1 MTVMVVT
8 ARNLTQVAVELLN
21 VVMDT
26 AMVMKP
32 KHHVQKIVHQVDHV
46 MTVNLILQLTD
57 LNAVIQPG
65 MSLVLTVLIL
75 KPTITGIVPV
85 ATVRVMAVMTVAE
98 MAVADVLLTSSP
110 VTTVPVSQIT

>member
-8 ARNLTQVAVELLN
+8 VRNLTQVAVELLN

-46 MTVNLILQLTD
+46 KIVNLIGLLMD
-57 LNAVIQPG
+57 LNVAIPHG
-65 MSLVLTVLIL
+65 MSLALIVLH
-75 KPTITGIVPV
+75 
-85 ATVRVMAVMTVAE
+85 
-98 MAVADVLLTSSP
+98 
-110 VTTVPVSQIT
+110 

>member
-8 ARNLTQVAVELLN
+8 ARNLTQDAVELLN

-32 KHHVQKIVHQVDHV
+32 KHHVQKTVLVALLVALNPV
-46 MTVNLILQLTD
+46 MTVNLIGLLMD

-65 MSLVLTVLIL
+65 MSLALIVLH
-75 KPTITGIVPV
+75 
-85 ATVRVMAVMTVAE
+85 
-98 MAVADVLLTSSP
+98 
-110 VTTVPVSQIT
+110 